1 MIIQNVATAAVGV
14 VIPNLVSGS
23 AFEYPE
29 YDSGLAA
36 GVNSTV
42 AGNFL
47 TVFSGSRLILEE
59 SELPVSAAYPVIP
72 DGIYIYDE
80 GVAAGQRFVM
90 RVRPTAAGSIRYY
103 VNLSPIG

>member
-1 MIIQNVATAAVGV
+1 MIIQNAVTAAVGV

-36 GVNSTV
+36 GVVSSV

-47 TVFSGSRLILEE
+47 TIYSGSRLILEE
-59 SELPVSAAYPVIP
+59 SELPVSAGYPVIP
-72 DGIYIYDE
+72 DGIYVYDE

-90 RVRPTAAGSIRYY
+90 RVRPTAAGTIRYY
-103 VNLSPIG
+103 VNLSPVG